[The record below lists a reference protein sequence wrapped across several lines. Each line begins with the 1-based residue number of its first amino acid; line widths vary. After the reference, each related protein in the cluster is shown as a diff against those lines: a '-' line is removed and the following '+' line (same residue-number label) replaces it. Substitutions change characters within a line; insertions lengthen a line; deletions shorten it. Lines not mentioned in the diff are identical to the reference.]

1 MSLGFGAASDVSSFF
16 QNIAQAWNQLTK
28 TAQTGT
34 TAGTTATTGTST
46 SAPTYTVPQT
56 GMQGSLAD
64 AISSILGGTG
74 YSPQV
79 KALQTQSA
87 DQINKSFQQQG
98 DRTSRFLASRGFG
111 QSGKM
116 GTAALQ
122 TDLARQAAL
131 ANNNATYGG
140 MALSQFNQGL
150 ADALQ
155 YAFANPGYSA
165 TSGSTGTTS
174 GTTSSTG
181 STDTTGTQ
189 NTTQTGG
196 GQDVQVGGGVKI

>member
-46 SAPTYTVPQT
+46 SAPTYTAPQT

-64 AISSILGGTG
+64 ALSSILGGTG
-74 YSPQV
+74 YSAPV

-87 DQINKSFQQQG
+87 DQINKSFSTQA

-111 QSGKM
+111 QSGKT

-131 ANNNATYGG
+131 ANNNATFGG
-140 MALSQFNQGL
+140 MALNQFNTGL

-165 TSGSTGTTS
+165 ATGSTGTTS

-181 STDTTGTQ
+181 TTDTTGTSS
-189 NTTQTGG
+189 TATTGG
-196 GQDVQVGGGVKI
+196 GSETQIGGGIKI